1 MTEPPP
7 YPETGDDDPG
17 ARPNRESTPSQADDT
32 AHRQPARGS
41 WASKVVI
48 VIVAALVIL
57 MVVLHLTGVIGP
69 GTH

>member
-7 YPETGDDDPG
+7 YPETDDPG

-32 AHRQPARGS
+32 THRQEPARGS

-48 VIVAALVIL
+48 VIVAALVIV